1 MISYSALSRGLGWFG
16 IALGIAEV
24 LAPERL
30 GRMSGLRHHRRLLP
44 GLGLREIAAGIGVL
58 APREPGLGLW
68 ARVAGDGMDL
78 GVLAGALGRSRRRRA
93 RVAASIAAVIG
104 VTVLDI
110 LVARRMTGAGAVRSL
125 SV

>member
-1 MISYSALSRGLGWFG
+1 MISYSALSRGLGWFS
-16 IALGIAEV
+16 IALGLAEV

-30 GRMSGLRHHRRLLP
+30 GRMSGLRRHRRLLP

-58 APREPGLGLW
+58 APRQPAPGLW

-78 GVLAGALGRSRRRRA
+78 GVLAAAFGRSRRRRA

-110 LVARRMTGAGAVRSL
+110 LAARRMTGPRAVRTL